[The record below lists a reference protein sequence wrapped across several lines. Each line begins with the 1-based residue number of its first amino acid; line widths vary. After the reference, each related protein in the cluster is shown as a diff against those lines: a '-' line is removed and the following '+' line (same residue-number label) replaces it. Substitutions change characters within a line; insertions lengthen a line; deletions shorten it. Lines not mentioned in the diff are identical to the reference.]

1 MCPIDLGLLSG
12 KHLKL
17 QERFASLRAQA
28 GNGAAQLH
36 DASAVAAIAN
46 HLVNACGTQSGMLFQ
61 NEANKSD
68 VGIDDRRPQ
77 RLRALE
83 TLALDG
89 VPYGVG
95 MDAQFRGNG
104 ADFPMFGVKVASNL
118 RAGFVADHDGS
129 HLRRGMR
136 GNGSM
141 NRPLHPQ
148 MQHRSRITGTNC
160 GRGALSTPAVASDL
174 PHWND
179 AGETIESEPSSVT
192 RACLS
197 RHRRR

>member
-1 MCPIDLGLLSG
+1 MRPIDLGLLSG
-12 KHLKL
+12 KHVKL

-36 DASAVAAIAN
+36 DASAVPAITN

-89 VPYGVG
+89 LPYGVG

-104 ADFPMFGVKVASNL
+104 ADFSN
-118 RAGFVADHDGS
+118 V
-129 HLRRGMR
+129 RRK
-136 GNGSM
+136 
-141 NRPLHPQ
+141 
-148 MQHRSRITGTNC
+148 
-160 GRGALSTPAVASDL
+160 
-174 PHWND
+174 
-179 AGETIESEPSSVT
+179 SSVESA
-192 RACLS
+192 RGFRC
-197 RHRRR
+197 